1 MEKVKISIG
10 SDHAGFDLKKEISK
24 YLTDKGF
31 LVSDE
36 GTYSLE
42 RCDYVDFAKIVAEKV
57 RDKIVDKGI
66 LVCGTGVGM
75 SIVANKIKG
84 IRASLCVTEY
94 MAEMTRLHNDANI
107 LCLGARTVETATNLV
122 IVKKWLETGF
132 EGGRHIP
139 RIEKISLLEK

>member
-42 RCDYVDFAKIVAEKV
+42 RCDYVDFAKIVA
-57 RDKIVDKGI
+57 
-66 LVCGTGVGM
+66 
-75 SIVANKIKG
+75 
-84 IRASLCVTEY
+84 
-94 MAEMTRLHNDANI
+94 
-107 LCLGARTVETATNLV
+107 
-122 IVKKWLETGF
+122 
-132 EGGRHIP
+132 
-139 RIEKISLLEK
+139 